1 MSNIIIL
8 EYLTSKSKY
17 DLENKKN
24 FSEAISLIKSVVRG
38 FLSNDKLERVII
50 VQNSQIEIVR
60 NNKTENFYT
69 NTKKSLSSV
78 LKKLPK
84 YPTIFIAPEI
94 RNISYNFQKN

>member
-17 DLENKKN
+17 DLENKKI

-69 NTKKSLSSV
+69 NTKK
-78 LKKLPK
+78 
-84 YPTIFIAPEI
+84 
-94 RNISYNFQKN
+94 